1 MINTIKENFNRAL
14 FALIF
19 SIITIGTLSFLSF
32 ETPYGLFLAG
42 SFGSSMVLLFG
53 YPESP
58 FAQPKN
64 VFFGHFVTSLVGV
77 LILYFL
83 PVDQFL
89 QIAIAVGLGIF
100 LMILLG
106 VTHPPAGGKSQRFGQ
121 DKSQVKLNGKILI
134 DYILSEIIDEFK
146 ETLIVTNQSISFMS
160 SKKITVIEDFKKGLG
175 PLGGVLSA
183 MKWIKDNNKEYSWI
197 STFPADTPFFT
208 KKELKSFYNDIK
220 IKNNKL
226 FFIKDKNTRHNIFG
240 LWSLDLMDQLETDLY
255 NGERKVE
262 IWANSI
268 GVSTVNIEYKNINPF
283 FNINTID
290 DLEKAKKIKNDD

>member
-1 MINTIKENFNRAL
+1 MDHNKI
-14 FALIF
+14 
-19 SIITIGTLSFLSF
+19 
-32 ETPYGLFLAG
+32 
-42 SFGSSMVLLFG
+42 
-53 YPESP
+53 
-58 FAQPKN
+58 
-64 VFFGHFVTSLVGV
+64 
-77 LILYFL
+77 
-83 PVDQFL
+83 
-89 QIAIAVGLGIF
+89 
-100 LMILLG
+100 LG
-106 VTHPPAGGKSQRFGQ
+106 VVLAGGKSQRFGQ

-208 KKELKSFYNDIK
+208 KKELKSFYSDIK
-220 IKNNKL
+220 IEDNKL
-226 FFIKDKNTRHNIFG
+226 FFIKDKDTRHNIFG

-290 DLEKAKKIKNDD
+290 DLEKAKKIRNND

>member
-1 MINTIKENFNRAL
+1 MDHNKI
-14 FALIF
+14 
-19 SIITIGTLSFLSF
+19 
-32 ETPYGLFLAG
+32 
-42 SFGSSMVLLFG
+42 
-53 YPESP
+53 
-58 FAQPKN
+58 
-64 VFFGHFVTSLVGV
+64 
-77 LILYFL
+77 
-83 PVDQFL
+83 
-89 QIAIAVGLGIF
+89 
-100 LMILLG
+100 LG
-106 VTHPPAGGKSQRFGQ
+106 VVLAGGKSQRFGQ

-146 ETLIVTNQSISFMS
+146 EILIVTNQSISFMS

-208 KKELKSFYNDIK
+208 KKELKIFYNDIK
-220 IKNNKL
+220 IENNKL
-226 FFIKDKNTRHNIFG
+226 FFIKDKDTRHNIFG

>member
-1 MINTIKENFNRAL
+1 MDHNKI
-14 FALIF
+14 
-19 SIITIGTLSFLSF
+19 
-32 ETPYGLFLAG
+32 
-42 SFGSSMVLLFG
+42 
-53 YPESP
+53 
-58 FAQPKN
+58 
-64 VFFGHFVTSLVGV
+64 
-77 LILYFL
+77 
-83 PVDQFL
+83 
-89 QIAIAVGLGIF
+89 
-100 LMILLG
+100 LG
-106 VTHPPAGGKSQRFGQ
+106 VVLAGGKSQRFGQ